1 MLLLKLLYCCNADTV
16 IVNVG
21 VVTAV
26 VNVVVD
32 KIVLLLRRLVEM
44 EDLKCIQNFVIVLLL

>member
-1 MLLLKLLYCCNADTV
+1 MLLLKLLYCCYADTTV
-16 IVNVG
+16 I
-21 VVTAV
+21 